1 VFSRAWV
8 LPPHKAFIIS
18 FYLLIMEGDMK
29 KLKMSLLFLLAAAL
43 ILGLVACEKEGP
55 MEKAGKQVDE
65 AVEKT
70 EEAIKEK
77 TE

>member
-1 VFSRAWV
+1 
-8 LPPHKAFIIS
+8 
-18 FYLLIMEGDMK
+18 MEGDMK
-29 KLKMSLLFLLAAAL
+29 KLKMSLLSLSAAAL